1 MLARINRSYAPAYW
15 DDFFNDS
22 FFNGASPASTG
33 CKNTSPAVNVSE
45 EDNYFRIEVAAP
57 GIAREDFEIKLEN
70 EVLTISLEEKEE
82 KEENEEN
89 GRKYLRREFSFKAF
103 KRSFQLPETVDAEN
117 IKANHDLG
125 ILTIELPKK
134 EEVLQKAPRKIA
146 VEPE

>member
-1 MLARINRSYAPAYW
+1 MLARINRSYVPAYW

-33 CKNTSPAVNVSE
+33 CENTSPAVNVSE
-45 EDNYFRIEVAAP
+45 EENYFRIEVAAP
-57 GIAREDFEIKLEN
+57 GIAREDFKIKLEN
-70 EVLTISLEEKEE
+70 EVLSIALEEKEE
-82 KEENEEN
+82 KEEN

-117 IKANHDLG
+117 IKANHNQG

-134 EEVLQKAPRKIA
+134 EEVLQKAPRQIE
-146 VEPE
+146 VESQK

>member
-1 MLARINRSYAPAYW
+1 MLARINRSYVPAYW

-22 FFNGASPASTG
+22 FFNGASPVSTG
-33 CKNTSPAVNVSE
+33 CKNTSPAVNVIE

-57 GIAREDFEIKLEN
+57 GIAREEFEIKLEN

-82 KEENEEN
+82 KEEN
-89 GRKYLRREFSFKAF
+89 GRKYLHREFSFKTF

-146 VEPE
+146 VEAEQS